1 MKNNLTNPV
10 QRKTTLKWYMN
21 GELSSIYMVRIFDE
35 LSDKEL
41 KECELIC
48 NRVSKNERIL
58 RFGMFW

>member
-41 KECELIC
+41 K
-48 NRVSKNERIL
+48 
-58 RFGMFW
+58 